1 MEPLDLR
8 RQLPRG
14 PRETMAGLAFMPRT
28 IDKIRA
34 EQPGGHLGPFL
45 NPPDGV
51 SAYVCKRA
59 GVDMEE
65 LRAVVASA
73 KDEAEVEAWLTARLD
88 PAVVAE
94 TNAKLEKLGTHRLSP
109 ENLKRVQDHH
119 PGLAQRPDLQ
129 YFLDIIESD
138 DPTALNSV

>member
-14 PRETMAGLAFMPRT
+14 PRETLAGLAFMPRT
-28 IDKIRA
+28 VDKLRA
-34 EQPGGHLGPFL
+34 QQPGGDLGPFL
-45 NPPDGV
+45 NEPDGV
-51 SAYVCKRA
+51 SAYMCRRA
-59 GVDMEE
+59 GIDMEE

-73 KDEAEVEAWLTARLD
+73 KDEAEVESWLVARLD

-109 ENLKRVQDHH
+109 ENLKRVQDNH
-119 PGLAQRPDLQ
+119 PGLAERPDLQ
-129 YFLDIIESD
+129 YFFDIIETD
-138 DPTALNSV
+138 DPSALSSV